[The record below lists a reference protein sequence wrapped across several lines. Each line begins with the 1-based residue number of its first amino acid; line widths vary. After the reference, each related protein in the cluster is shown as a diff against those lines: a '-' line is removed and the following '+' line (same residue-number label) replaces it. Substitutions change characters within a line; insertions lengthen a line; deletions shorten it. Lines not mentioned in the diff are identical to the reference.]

1 MDTLNTKLDL
11 LINNLRRAQALISF
25 AESCTGGKLSAKLAE
40 KPGVSD
46 IYVGSVVS
54 YANSAKEDIL
64 GVLRETIQKFGAVSE
79 QVALE
84 MAKGAVMCLRS
95 TWSLS
100 ITGVAGPS
108 GGTSAKP
115 VGTVCFA
122 VVGPNFELT
131 TTKLFSGSRIEI
143 QEQAVSFAVDLIN
156 KQF

>member
-11 LINNLRRAQALISF
+11 LINHLRRAQALISF

-54 YANSAKEDIL
+54 YANSAKEDVL

-79 QVALE
+79 PVALE
-84 MAKGAVMCLRS
+84 MAKGAVACLKS
-95 TWSLS
+95 TWSVS

-108 GGTSAKP
+108 GGTPAKP

-131 TTKLFSGSRIEI
+131 TTKFFSGSRVEI
-143 QEQAVSFAVDLIN
+143 QEQAVNFAVDLIN